1 MTSADRLPTETRRLV
16 SLAWPV
22 IMTSLNWT
30 LLHVTDVAVV
40 GLVSTDQVA
49 ILAASRTLSFITI
62 VAGLGCLSG
71 ILVFASRAD
80 GAGDLPATGRVLRE
94 GIALALA
101 VGGAMGLIMY
111 LFAAQ
116 LLAGLGVAPALIA
129 DTVPVVQVL
138 ALSFPLGLIIIAI
151 SFFLEGVS
159 RPGRVTVVNFSILP
173 FNAVL
178 AWALSGG
185 HLGLPALG
193 ALGAVLA
200 TAIAY
205 GFGAAG
211 MMIAVWTLPSA
222 VARGVRDFGAAAWAG
237 IAGTVGR
244 LFLFGVVPAIA
255 SSLELAGFAVLIALS
270 TQLGDATAHAFQ
282 IVFAIH
288 NVTFSVA
295 MGLGSAAG
303 VRAGNAVG
311 ESKPAAAIS
320 RSLIAVAI
328 TVAVTGGLAAVLI
341 VAAGPITGLFPATP
355 AVHASALAM
364 LPLWAPF
371 IVFDSAQVV
380 LVYAL
385 RSLGDQVVAGVNSI
399 IAYFIVTGGLGL
411 WLVNSGW
418 GAMGLVL
425 ASGIGM
431 LAAALLHGARFYVIS
446 RRVRAQT

>member
-1 MTSADRLPTETRRLV
+1 MTRADRLPNETRRLL

-30 LLHVTDVAVV
+30 LLQVTDVAVV

-49 ILAASRTLSFITI
+49 ILSASRTLSFITI
-62 VAGLGCLSG
+62 VAGLGCMSG

-94 GIALALA
+94 GVALALA
-101 VGGAMGLIMY
+101 LGSAMGVILY
-111 LFAAQ
+111 LFAAP
-116 LLAGLGVAPALIA
+116 LLAGLGVAPRLIA
-129 DTVPVVQVL
+129 DTAAVVRVL
-138 ALSFPLGLIIIAI
+138 ALSYPLLLVIIAV
-151 SFFLEGVS
+151 SFFLEGIS
-159 RPGRVTVVNFSILP
+159 RPGRVTVVNFAILP

-185 HLGLPALG
+185 HLGLPAWG
-193 ALGAVLA
+193 AIGAVTA

-211 MMIAVWTLPSA
+211 MLIAVWSLPRA
-222 VARGVRDFGAAAWAG
+222 AARGVRDFGPTAWAG
-237 IAGTVGR
+237 IATATWR
-244 LFLFGVVPAIA
+244 LFVFGIVPAIA

-270 TQLGDATAHAFQ
+270 TQLGDSTAHAFQ
-282 IVFAIH
+282 IVFSIH
-288 NVTFSVA
+288 NVTFSIA
-295 MGLGSAAG
+295 LGLGSAAG
-303 VRAGNAVG
+303 VRTGNAVG
-311 ESKPAAAIS
+311 EGQPAAAIP
-320 RSLIAVAI
+320 RALTAVAI
-328 TVAVTGGLAAVLI
+328 AVVLTAILAVLLI
-341 VAAGPITGLFPATP
+341 VAAGPITALFPATT
-355 AVHASALAM
+355 AVHAAALAM
-364 LPLWAPF
+364 LPIWAPF
-371 IVFDSAQVV
+371 ILFDSAQVV

-431 LAAALLHGARFYVIS
+431 VAAALLHGLRFYVIS
-446 RRVRAQT
+446 RRVRART

>member
-1 MTSADRLPTETRRLV
+1 MTRVDRLPNETRRVLA
-16 SLAWPV
+16 LAWPV

-40 GLVSTDQVA
+40 GLTGTDQVA
-49 ILAASRTLSFITI
+49 ILSASRTLSFITI
-62 VAGLGCLSG
+62 VAGLGCMSG

-94 GIALALA
+94 GLALALA
-101 VGGAMGLIMY
+101 LGAAMGLFLY
-111 LFAAQ
+111 VFAAP
-116 LLAGLGVAPALIA
+116 LLSGLGVAQHLIA
-129 DTVPVVQVL
+129 DTVALIHVMALSYPL
-138 ALSFPLGLIIIAI
+138 ALVIIAV

-159 RPGRVTVVNFSILP
+159 RPGRVTVVNFAILP

-200 TAIAY
+200 TAFAY
-205 GFGAAG
+205 GFGAVG
-211 MMIAVWTLPSA
+211 MLLAVWTLPQA
-222 VARGVRDFGAAAWAG
+222 VARGVRDFGLAAWAE
-237 IAGTVGR
+237 IAPAVWR
-244 LFLFGVVPAIA
+244 LFVFGLVPAIA

-270 TQLGDATAHAFQ
+270 TQLGDTTAHAFQ

-288 NVTFSVA
+288 NVTFSIA

-303 VRAGNAVG
+303 VRTGNAVG
-311 ESKPAAAIS
+311 EGQPAAAIP
-320 RSLIAVAI
+320 RALIAVTIA
-328 TVAVTGGLAAVLI
+328 VAVTAVVALGLI
-341 VAAGPITGLFPATP
+341 VAAGPITALFPATD
-355 AVHASALAM
+355 AVHATALAM
-364 LPLWAPF
+364 LPIWAPF
-371 IVFDSAQVV
+371 ILFDSAQVV

-399 IAYFIVTGGLGL
+399 IAYFVVTGGLGL
-411 WLVNSGW
+411 WLVHVGW
-418 GAMGLVL
+418 GATGLVL

-431 LAAALLHGARFYVIS
+431 VAAALLHSARFWMIS
-446 RRVRAQT
+446 RRVRVRM

>member
-1 MTSADRLPTETRRLV
+1 MTRVDHLPNETRRLLA
-16 SLAWPV
+16 LAWPV

-49 ILAASRTLSFITI
+49 ILSASRTLSFITI

-94 GIALALA
+94 GVALALA
-101 VGGAMGLIMY
+101 LGSAMGLILY
-111 LFAAQ
+111 FFAAP
-116 LLAGLGVAPALIA
+116 LLVGLGVAPWLID
-129 DTVPVVQVL
+129 DTAAVVRVL
-138 ALSFPLGLIIIAI
+138 ALSYPLLLVIIAI

-185 HLGLPALG
+185 HLGLPAWG
-193 ALGAVLA
+193 ALGAVMA

-211 MMIAVWTLPSA
+211 MLLAVWTLPQA

-237 IAGTVGR
+237 ISGAVWR
-244 LFLFGVVPAIA
+244 LFVFGIVPAIA

-270 TQLGDATAHAFQ
+270 TQLGDSTAHAFQ
-282 IVFAIH
+282 IVFSIH

-303 VRAGNAVG
+303 VRTGNAVG
-311 ESKPAAAIS
+311 EGQPAAAIP
-320 RSLIAVAI
+320 RALIAVAI
-328 TVAVTGGLAAVLI
+328 TVGITGLLAIILM
-341 VAAGPITGLFPATP
+341 VAAGPITAMFPATP

-364 LPLWAPF
+364 LPIWAPF
-371 IVFDSAQVV
+371 ILFDGAQVV

-399 IAYFIVTGGLGL
+399 IAYFVVTGGLGL
-411 WLVNSGW
+411 WLVHGGW
-418 GAMGLVL
+418 GATGLVL

-431 LAAALLHGARFYVIS
+431 VAAALLHGARFYMIS
-446 RRVRAQT
+446 RQVRAQT

>member
-1 MTSADRLPTETRRLV
+1 MTRADRLPTETRRLLW
-16 SLAWPV
+16 LAWPV
-22 IMTSLNWT
+22 IMTSLTWT

-49 ILAASRTLSFITI
+49 ILSASRTLSFITI
-62 VAGLGCLSG
+62 VGGLGCLSG
-71 ILVFASRAD
+71 ILVFAARAD

-94 GIALALA
+94 GLALALA
-101 VGGAMGLIMY
+101 LGVGLGLILY
-111 LFAAQ
+111 LFAAP
-116 LLAGLGVAPALIA
+116 LLAGLGVAPRLIEQTAAL
-129 DTVPVVQVL
+129 VRVL
-138 ALSFPLGLIIIAI
+138 AISYPLLLVIIAA

-185 HLGLPALG
+185 HLGLPAWG
-193 ALGAVLA
+193 AMGAVTA

-211 MMIAVWTLPSA
+211 MMFAVWTLPQA
-222 VARGVRDFGAAAWAG
+222 LARDVRNISGAAWAG
-237 IAGTVGR
+237 VSGAAWR
-244 LFLFGVVPAIA
+244 LFVFGIVPAVA
-255 SSLELAGFAVLIALS
+255 SSLELAGFAILIALS

-282 IVFAIH
+282 IVFSIH

-303 VRAGNAVG
+303 VRTGNAVG
-311 ESKPAAAIS
+311 EGHPAAAIP
-320 RSLIAVAI
+320 RALIAVAI
-328 TVAVTGGLAAVLI
+328 TVVVTGLLAAALI
-341 VAAGPITGLFPATP
+341 VAAGPITALFPATA
-355 AVHASALAM
+355 AVHATALAM
-364 LPLWAPF
+364 LPIWAPF
-371 IVFDSAQVV
+371 ILFDGAQVV

-399 IAYFIVTGGLGL
+399 IAYFVVTGGLGL
-411 WLVNSGW
+411 WFTYAGW
-418 GAMGLVL
+418 GATGLVL

-431 LAAALLHGARFYVIS
+431 VAAALLHGVRFYAIS
-446 RRVRAQT
+446 RRVRAQM